1 MVDAR
6 RSTWCTPQGEIHVA
20 ETAMELLERER
31 ELEAIERATTDAAR
45 GAGRVVLLSGEA
57 GIGKTSVV
65 RQVAARLGGTARVL
79 IGACDDLYTPRTLGP
94 LHDLPL
100 GPDAPLRRAL
110 RAPGDRDA
118 VLAAVIEEF
127 ADPLRPSV
135 VVIED
140 AHWADEAT
148 RDVLAYLGR
157 RVSRLPLVLVLTY
170 REPLADDH
178 PLRPL
183 LGALHGPHVLR
194 HPLRALSPEALERV
208 AADRVSAARL
218 RELTGGNPF
227 LVHEVLRSPDAEVP
241 VTVQEATAGRLLQLP
256 DAARDLVVLLAVAP
270 GGLELDVLVAVLPGA
285 TTPLVDAERS
295 GLVEVDP
302 RRAALRHELLRR
314 AVEASTATATTV
326 AAHARIL
333 RVLREGGRDPAR
345 IVHHAIGAG
354 DVDALLAAAPAAAR
368 RAAEAGSHAEATAL
382 YARALRHAQRYP
394 PRERADLL
402 RRYAFELY
410 LANRHVEGTEAA
422 RQAVAL
428 LRNVDEPE
436 VLGRTLTL
444 LSHVSCWAAQPDIAA
459 EAATE
464 AIEVLGVLEPGTSLA
479 QAHANHAFVLA
490 MRARFDASA
499 EAARRGLELADEL
512 GLTGVRPYTL
522 IQLGGARQLAGDP
535 TGADLL
541 VEGIEA
547 AEAVGRHEYV
557 PLACTWLAMG
567 ALRHGR
573 PDEVAHWTARGIAY
587 SEEHQLGVGLTTL
600 RMLLHEL
607 QLRRGEWE
615 AAQTGLEEIVADP
628 RATGWGQS
636 VACTLLGRLLARR
649 GDGRA
654 LELLER
660 GWRLALQ
667 SDEAERIA
675 RAGAGWFEWA
685 ELSDDPAA
693 RARGEDAL
701 ARVADVPNP
710 WLVGE
715 LRWWRPPTDR
725 QPDDAHGRP
734 DVATTVPST
743 SDPTPWDLGAQTGW
757 EAAAARWA
765 ALGWPYERARELERS
780 GDTDAMVTALTV
792 YEHLGATVPATRLR
806 RRLRA
811 LGVRSL
817 PRGPSRETRANPAGL
832 TPRQSE
838 VLTLLT
844 EGLTNAAI
852 AGRLVL
858 SERTVDHHVAA
869 VLTKLGVAN
878 RHEAVAAAAEL
889 GLVADQPRKGS
900 PASALATSDA
910 GGTKRSP

>member
-1 MVDAR
+1 MVDGR
-6 RSTWCTPQGEIHVA
+6 PSTWCTPEREIHVA
-20 ETAMELLERER
+20 ETAMELLEREH
-31 ELEAIERATTDAAR
+31 ELEAIERATSDAAR

-57 GIGKTSVV
+57 GLGKTSVV

-94 LHDLPL
+94 LYDLPL

-118 VLAAVIEEF
+118 VLAAVTEEF

-194 HPLRALSPEALERV
+194 LPLRALSPEALARV
-208 AADRVSAARL
+208 ADDRVSAARL

-270 GGLELDVLVAVLPGA
+270 GGLELDVLEAVLPGA

-302 RRAALRHELLRR
+302 HRAALRHELLRR
-314 AVEASTATATTV
+314 AVETSTATATTV

-382 YARALRHAQRYP
+382 YARALRHAERYP

-428 LRNVDEPE
+428 LRRSDEPE

-444 LSHVSCWAAQPDIAA
+444 LSHVSCWAAQPDVAA

-464 AIEVLGVLEPGTSLA
+464 AIEVLGAVAPGASLA

-512 GLTGVRPYTL
+512 GLTRVRPYTL

-535 TGADLL
+535 AGADLL

-573 PDEVAHWTARGIAY
+573 PDEVADWTARGIAY

-600 RMLLHEL
+600 RMLRHEL
-607 QLRRGEWE
+607 ELRRGAWA
-615 AAQTGLEEIVADP
+615 AAQEGLEEIVADP
-628 RATGWGQS
+628 RLTGWGQS
-636 VACTLLGRLLARR
+636 VACTLLGRLLARQ
-649 GDGRA
+649 GDDRA
-654 LELLER
+654 LELLGR

-667 SDEAERIA
+667 SEEPERLA
-675 RAGAGWFEWA
+675 RAGAAWFEWA
-685 ELSDDPAA
+685 ELHDDPQA
-693 RARGEDAL
+693 RERGEEAFAL
-701 ARVADVPNP
+701 VADLPNP
-710 WLVGE
+710 WLLGE
-715 LRWWRPPTDR
+715 LRWYR
-725 QPDDAHGRP
+725 DAAPATRS
-734 DVATTVPST
+734 ATTA
-743 SDPTPWDLGAQTGW
+743 SDVDDVPWDLADRAGW
-757 EAAAARWA
+757 EAAVARWT
-765 ALGWPYERARELERS
+765 ALGWPYERAREREHS
-780 GDTDAMVTALTV
+780 GVTEAMVAALEE
-792 YEHLGATVPATRLR
+792 YEQLGATVPAARLR

-811 LGVRSL
+811 LGVRNL
-817 PRGPSRETRANPAGL
+817 PRGPSRATRANPAGL
-832 TPRQSE
+832 TPRQLE
-838 VLTLLT
+838 VLALLG

-852 AGRLVL
+852 AERLVL
-858 SERTVDHHVAA
+858 SGRTVDHHVAA
-869 VLTKLGVAN
+869 VLAKLGVAN
-878 RHEAVAAAAEL
+878 RREAAGAAAEL
-889 GLVADQPRKGS
+889 GLLPDQARSGS

-910 GGTKRSP
+910 GGTNRSP